1 MLLPPYGKTK
11 VITNAQSAVFHMY
24 CIRCF
29 ASFGQSAFLGLP
41 FPCGLRPQA
50 ATHVAPPS
58 KVTPDTLASRM
69 YYTLLHCATR
79 VQRPAVLYLEDR
91 SGSPTM
97 RHLLCAISSI
107 CIREML
113 SGIDLH
119 V

>member
-58 KVTPDTLASRM
+58 NSRYSRV
-69 YYTLLHCATR
+69 YYTLTLCDASEAACCIVR
-79 VQRPAVLYLEDR
+79 FISKINQYR

-107 CIREML
+107 
-113 SGIDLH
+113 
-119 V
+119 